1 MKTTVE
7 IKVRGYHL
15 DQFNHVNNARYL
27 EFLEEGRWSYSEEN
41 KLTSILHKEGISH
54 VTVNININYRKS
66 AVVGDVLRIE
76 TELLRKGRRSITM
89 QQRVYLNETGTLV
102 AEAEITNVFLNE
114 DTGEIKPVEELVGLW
129 PDLANVKSGTRNAAE

>member
-1 MKTTVE
+1 MKSTVE

-41 KLTSILHKEGISH
+41 NLTSILHKEGISH
-54 VTVNININYRKS
+54 VTVNININYKRS

-76 TELLRKGRRSITM
+76 TDLLKKGSRSITM
-89 QQRVYLNETGTLV
+89 EQKVFLNETGTLI
-102 AEAEITNVFLNE
+102 AEAQITNVFLNE
-114 DTGEIKPVEELVGLW
+114 SSGEIKSVEDLVSLW
-129 PDLANVKSGTRNAAE
+129 PDLAKIKTGTRSNAG